1 MKTDILFYELI
12 KQLPNF
18 FFEIIGQTDIDG
30 NIYSFSAPE
39 VKQQSFRLDGLLVP
53 PDEAIDSPLYFIEL
67 QTYKDE
73 EFYDRFFG
81 EIFVYFRQYR
91 PPQTHWYAVVVYDR
105 RSREV
110 LPHPRY
116 RVLTENHLLRV
127 YLDELEDEDNDSLAI
142 EIARLLIKS
151 PQEALS
157 RGRVLIERVRSE
169 ESDDKF
175 NRTVLALIQ
184 GIIFYKFPSLTL
196 AELETMLDLGN
207 FRQTRLY
214 QSIVE
219 QTRQEMLDSDEFR
232 QTSLYQSIVEQT
244 RQEMLDSDEF
254 RQTSLYQSIVEQ
266 TRQEMS
272 QQIQEQE
279 EQVKVEAVPKLLK
292 TGLSVQQVS
301 ECLNLNLEIVKKIAR
316 EQQL

>member
-18 FFEIIGQTDIDG
+18 FFEIIGQTNVNA
-30 NIYSFSAPE
+30 NIYRFSAPE

-53 PDEAIDSPLYFIEL
+53 PKEIIDKPLYFIEF

-81 EIFVYFRQYR
+81 EIFVYFRQYK
-91 PPQTHWYAVVVYDR
+91 PPQTDWRAVVIYDR

-127 YLDELEDEDNDSLAI
+127 YLDELEEGENDSLAI
-142 EIARLLIKS
+142 EIARLFIKS
-151 PQEALS
+151 PQQALS

-169 ESDDKF
+169 ESNDKF
-175 NRTVLALIQ
+175 NRTVLSLIQ

-219 QTRQEMLDSDEFR
+219 KTRQEMLDSGEFR
-232 QTSLYQSIVEQT
+232 QTPLYQSIVEQT
-244 RQEMLDSDEF
+244 KL
-254 RQTSLYQSIVEQ
+254 
-266 TRQEMS
+266 
-272 QQIQEQE
+272 
-279 EQVKVEAVPKLLK
+279 EAVPKLLK
-292 TGLSVQQVS
+292 IGLSIQQVS
-301 ECLNLNLEIVKKIAR
+301 ECLNLDLDIVKKIAQ
-316 EQQL
+316 EQE

>member
-1 MKTDILFYELI
+1 M
-12 KQLPNF
+12 
-18 FFEIIGQTDIDG
+18 
-30 NIYSFSAPE
+30 
-39 VKQQSFRLDGLLVP
+39 LVP
-53 PDEAIDSPLYFIEL
+53 PDKIIDKPLYFIEF

-81 EIFVYFRQYR
+81 EIFVYFRQYK
-91 PPQTHWYAVVVYDR
+91 PPQTDWRAVVIYDR

-127 YLDELEDEDNDSLAI
+127 YLDELEEGENDSLAI
-142 EIARLLIKS
+142 EIARLFIKS
-151 PQEALS
+151 PQQALS

-169 ESDDKF
+169 ESNDKF
-175 NRTVLALIQ
+175 NRTVLSLIQ

-214 QSIVE
+214 QSILE

-232 QTSLYQSIVEQT
+232 KTPLYQSIVEQT
-244 RQEMLDSDEF
+244 KQE
-254 RQTSLYQSIVEQ
+254 I
-266 TRQEMS
+266 S
-272 QQIQEQE
+272 QQIQERE
-279 EQVKVEAVPKLLK
+279 EQVKAEAVPKLLK
-292 TGLSVQQVS
+292 TGLSIQQVS
-301 ECLNLNLEIVKKIAR
+301 ECLKLDLEIVKNIAK